1 MTIKD
6 FLKKITPFR
15 FKLRLMMQEIKVK
28 LFPAMM
34 SKRLY
39 ESKMHKPL
47 NLDDPKDLNE
57 KIHWLKIYSDT
68 SMWPVLAD
76 KYRVREYV
84 KEKGLGHLLNKLYGV
99 WKKPEDIDFDSLP
112 SKFVLKLNNG
122 WADAVIVKDK
132 SKIDQE
138 AARKKMKERLKHHF
152 GAYSVEPHYLKIPPR
167 IIAEELLE
175 DKSVES
181 FSRSLVD
188 YKVWCFDGEPF
199 GIFIV
204 YDREIGTAHHYFDF
218 YDLDWNQHM
227 EYLTDQTPRHLF
239 PKPKNL
245 DKMIEAAS
253 ILSKGYPQMRV
264 DFYDIDGVIRF
275 GEITLTS
282 ATGCMDY
289 FTPELLLVMGEK
301 CKIKK

>member
-15 FKLRLMMQEIKVK
+15 FKLRLIMQEIKVK
-28 LFPAMM
+28 LFPATM
-34 SKRLY
+34 SKRFY
-39 ESKMHKPL
+39 ESIMHKPL

-99 WKKPEDIDFDSLP
+99 WKRPEDIDFDSLP

-122 WADAVIVKDK
+122 SGDAVIVKDK
-132 SKIDQE
+132 SMIDQE
-138 AARKKMKERLKHHF
+138 AIREKMKECLKHHF

-188 YKVWCFDGEPF
+188 YKIWCFDGEPF
-199 GIFIV
+199 VILV
-204 YDREIGTAHHYFDF
+204 AYDREIGTAHHYLDC
-218 YDLDWNQHM
+218 YDLDWNRHLD
-227 EYLTDQTPRHLF
+227 YLNDQTERNPI

-264 DFYDIDGVIRF
+264 DFYDIDGDIRF
-275 GEITLTS
+275 GELTLTG
-282 ATGCMDY
+282 AAGCMQS
-289 FTPELLLVMGEK
+289 FNAEALLVMGEK